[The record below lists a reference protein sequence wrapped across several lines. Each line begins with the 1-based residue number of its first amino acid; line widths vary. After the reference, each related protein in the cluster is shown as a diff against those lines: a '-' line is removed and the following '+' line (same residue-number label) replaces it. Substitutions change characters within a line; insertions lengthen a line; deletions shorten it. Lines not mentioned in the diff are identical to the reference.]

1 MISPAIGQR
10 VIVSAMHTRT
20 GERPHGV
27 ITDIY
32 EFTNETFW
40 EVRYD
45 RATRDGRTCCVVS
58 NSALLSCE
66 LPKLSLRKRDVIRED
81 AAQEHEAE
89 TMGIPLHGWPTKGSI
104 YYDHSSKGNQKKANR
119 WVGEFYTGGVHFRHR
134 SKNRLDCE
142 QWVKAVRMGR
152 IKPWDNGADWMLTEQ
167 RRDMKARYGETIV
180 SQAEEAMLLLNY
192 SMSGELTDIMS
203 YMERRL
209 LPHMV
214 YYCCHTLRMGRDT
227 SLTSAKDAVALLLTD
242 ITAGKPISGFTRV
255 AKRMLRVRKEHGSF
269 WYYEKAPHDI
279 QMLIDGID
287 FAPLQEVWKVTRDR
301 RI

>member
-1 MISPAIGQR
+1 MNIGQR

-27 ITDIY
+27 ITDVY
-32 EFTNETFW
+32 EFTNETFF

-45 RATRDGRTCCVVS
+45 RATRDGRISCMIS
-58 NSALLSCE
+58 NPGLLSCE
-66 LPKLSLRKRDVIRED
+66 LPKLSQKKRDVVRED
-81 AAQEHEAE
+81 ATREYQEKA
-89 TMGIPLHGWPTKGSI
+89 TGNALCGWPTPGSV
-104 YYDHSSKGNQKKANR
+104 YHDHSSIGRQKTADR
-119 WVGEFYTGGVHFRHR
+119 WVGEFYVGGVHFRHR

-180 SQAEEAMLLLNY
+180 SQAEEAMLLLDY
-192 SMSGELTDIMS
+192 TKSGELTDIMS

-214 YYCCHTLRMGRDT
+214 YYCCHTLRMGRET
-227 SLTSAKDAVALLLTD
+227 SLSSAKEAVALLLTN
-242 ITAGKPISGFTRV
+242 ITAGKPVSGFTRV
-255 AKRMLRVRKEHGSF
+255 AKRMLRVRKKHGSF
-269 WYYEKAPHDI
+269 WYYEKAPRDI

-287 FAPLQEVWKVTRDR
+287 FSPLQEVYKVIRDR
-301 RI
+301 RM